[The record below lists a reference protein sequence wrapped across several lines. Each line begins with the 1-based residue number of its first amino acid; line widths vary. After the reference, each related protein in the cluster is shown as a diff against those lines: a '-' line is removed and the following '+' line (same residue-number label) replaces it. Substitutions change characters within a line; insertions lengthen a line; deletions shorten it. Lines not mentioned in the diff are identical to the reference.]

1 MDNGARQA
9 AERVARN
16 SYGKLLSIL
25 AARSRDITAAE
36 DALADAFAAALHA
49 WPNQGVPT
57 NPDAWLLT
65 SARNALL
72 NMQRHSTIQKTAAE
86 EIERQYHARVSE
98 NRSFS
103 DERLKLLFVCAH
115 PSIDVNVRTALMLQT
130 VLGIDS
136 ATIANAFLLS
146 PAAMGRR
153 LVRAKAKIRDA
164 GIKFEIPDSDK
175 FEGRLPHVLDAIYAA
190 FGTGWDQIASE
201 SGKLTGLTNE
211 AIYLA
216 RLLVELLPDQPEA
229 KGLLALMLYCEARK
243 AARRNHNGQFVPLKQ
258 QNAKLWNR
266 DMIIEAEQLLGQAAV
281 AQTFDRYQ
289 CEAAI
294 QSVHVQ
300 YPITGQTNVAAL
312 QTLYQMLAAYS
323 PTIGVLVAQAT
334 VLLEQ
339 GDPATA
345 LEYLE
350 RIRNPAKETY
360 QPYWVAKAFGLSA
373 VGAKSK
379 ASIAMDR
386 AIGLTEDPAIK
397 TYLGSKRLD

>member
-1 MDNGARQA
+1 MYNGARQA

-36 DALADAFAAALHA
+36 DALADAFAAALHV
-49 WPNQGVPT
+49 WPKQGVPT

-72 NMQRHSTIQKTAAE
+72 NMQRHSTVQKTGAE

-103 DERLKLLFVCAH
+103 EERLKLLFVCAH
-115 PSIDVNVRTALMLQT
+115 PSIDVNIRTALMLQT

-164 GIKFEIPDSDK
+164 GIRFEVPEPEKLED
-175 FEGRLPHVLDAIYAA
+175 RLPEVLDAIYAA

-201 SGKLTGLTNE
+201 AGKLTGLTNE

-216 RLLVELLPDQPEA
+216 RLLVELLPDQAEA
-229 KGLLALMLYCEARK
+229 RGLLALMLYCEARR
-243 AARRNHNGQFVPLKQ
+243 AARRNHDGQFVPLKQ
-258 QNAKLWNR
+258 QDARLWNL
-266 DMIIEAEQLLGQAAV
+266 DMIIEAEQLLGQAA
-281 AQTFDRYQ
+281 ASQTFGRYQ

-334 VLLEQ
+334 VFLEQ

-345 LEYLE
+345 LDYLE
-350 RIRNPAKETY
+350 RITNPAKETY

-373 VGAKSK
+373 VGAKGK
-379 ASIAMDR
+379 AKIAIDR

-397 TYLGSKRLD
+397 SYLGSKCLD

>member
-1 MDNGARQA
+1 MKRDARQTV
-9 AERVARN
+9 EGVARN

-25 AARSRDITAAE
+25 AARSRDIAAAE
-36 DALADAFAAALHA
+36 DALADAFAAALRV
-49 WPNQGVPT
+49 WPEQGVPT

-72 NMQRHSTIQKTAAE
+72 NRHRHATIQKAAAE
-86 EIERQYHARVSE
+86 EIERQYQSRAGEDRT
-98 NRSFS
+98 FA
-103 DERLKLLFVCAH
+103 DERLKLFFVCAH
-115 PSIDVNVRTALMLQT
+115 PSIDQNLRTALMLQT

-153 LVRAKAKIRDA
+153 LVRAKTKIKVA
-164 GIKFEIPDSDK
+164 GIRFEVPDSDILD
-175 FEGRLPHVLDAIYAA
+175 ERLPDVLDAIYAA
-190 FGTGWDQIASE
+190 FGTGWDLIASE
-201 SGKLTGLTNE
+201 AGKFTGLTKE

-216 RLLVELLPDQPEA
+216 RLLVELLPQQPEA

-243 AARRNHNGQFVPLKQ
+243 AARRNDVGEFVPLKQ
-258 QNAKLWNR
+258 QDARLWNR
-266 DMIIEAEQLLGQAAV
+266 YEIIEAEQLLNQAAI
-281 AQTFDRYQ
+281 AQSFGRYQ

-300 YPITGQTNVAAL
+300 YPITGQTNIEAL
-312 QTLYQMLAAYS
+312 KTLYQMLAAYS

-334 VLLEQ
+334 VFLEQ
-339 GDPATA
+339 GEPAAA

-350 RIRNPAKETY
+350 RITNPAKETY

-373 VGAKSK
+373 VGAKGK
-379 ASIAMDR
+379 AKTAMDR

-397 TYLGSKRLD
+397 SYLGSKRLD